1 LATDLEMKRQAR
13 KEGQNRVTKRLQQL
27 TETLAHRQQPAQ
39 PTQATPPQEIPD
51 PDKAPLGT
59 LKFLMNQQREVKIAQ
74 GASVQE
80 QQRFQLTQRVMDEAS
95 RLEMDFQREQPD
107 YGTATNS
114 SPKYNEARAFVINIR
129 RAELTAIGT
138 YNRFRFP
145 RWPSRKH
152 SDLPASAPGQPQSGP
167 SCHGRCKSARFP
179 SALARIDPGLLTKS
193 DPPAC

>member
-1 LATDLEMKRQAR
+1 MKRQAR
-13 KEGQNRVTKRLQQL
+13 KEEQNRVTKRLQQL

-138 YNRFRFP
+138 YNPLQVSQMVQPKTLGLACKR
-145 RWPSRKH
+145 SR
-152 SDLPASAPGQPQSGP
+152 PAAIRPKLSWTLQKRAVSFG
-167 SCHGRCKSARFP
+167 AREN
-179 SALARIDPGLLTKS
+179 
-193 DPPAC
+193 